1 MDWWVK
7 SLYITIRD
15 HHAYVVNFQ
24 FKDITKTVYVPFTQP
39 VGEGTFSFESGY
51 ELKGKY
57 VIEEKVSYN

>member
-24 FKDITKTVYVPFTQP
+24 FKDITKTVYVPFT
-39 VGEGTFSFESGY
+39 
-51 ELKGKY
+51 
-57 VIEEKVSYN
+57 